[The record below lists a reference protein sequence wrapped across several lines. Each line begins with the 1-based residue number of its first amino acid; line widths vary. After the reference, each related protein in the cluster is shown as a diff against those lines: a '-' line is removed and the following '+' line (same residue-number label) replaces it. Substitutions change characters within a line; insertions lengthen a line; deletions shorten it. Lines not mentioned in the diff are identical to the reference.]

1 MRILLALLILLMPL
15 QAEAAQRDMSD
26 FRQIPVLNEGRV
38 KPLESFARSYLVVM
52 SGKTKAGD
60 LDAAAWL
67 AEALFDQESAYTR
80 PVFLIADPRL
90 RDALE
95 LPEAKGNRYSFAV
108 LSASLAAHEKTIRAA
123 VETPEEKLSDQQR
136 ALVNL
141 YYKTL
146 AYAEISHSLTL
157 VLPAGAEGKTYLDT
171 GKSSGDME
179 AHKSTR
185 ILRVIPPLWD
195 ADGELWFSPWQ
206 VLVEGRSSP
215 AGTQLLRE
223 WQNLATAY
231 HSGDATAWQQQAA
244 KVKALTYDIAGNH
257 ADKNIKA
264 LEVLYH
270 DLNLLKVALV
280 IYIGCFIMLLISFF
294 RGKTNCRKVVFG
306 LMSGAA
312 IMQAVAIIMRMI
324 IMARPPVATLYET
337 TIFVSLIAVILC
349 LIFEARRKDGM
360 ALLTAS
366 IIGSV
371 LLFIST
377 RYAADGDTLQMLVA
391 VLDTNFWLATHV
403 VTITMGYGAT
413 LSAGCL
419 AHLYLIRAAAGR
431 EGNTGL
437 LKTVMATG
445 LVAMFFSILG
455 TILGGIWADQ
465 SWGRFWGWD
474 PKENGAM
481 LICLWL
487 LFCFHGRL
495 TGQLSP
501 LWFAAL
507 MALGNIIVALA
518 WFGVNLLSVGLHSYG
533 FTQQGIALALGMFCA
548 VELILVGGLVLLA
561 KRKGA

>member
-1 MRILLALLILLMPL
+1 MRVLLALLVLLLPL
-15 QAEAAQRDMSD
+15 PAAAAGRDMSD

-38 KPLESFARSYLVVM
+38 KPLESFARSYLIVM

-60 LDAAAWL
+60 LSAAAWL
-67 AEALFDQESAYTR
+67 AETLFDQESAYKR
-80 PVFLIADPRL
+80 PLFLIADPRL

-95 LPEAKGNRYSFAV
+95 LAETQGNRYSF
-108 LSASLAAHEKTIRAA
+108 LAISDTLTAHEQTIRAA
-123 VETPEEKLSDQQR
+123 LETPEEKLSDQQR

-146 AYAEISHSLTL
+146 AYAEISRSLSL
-157 VLPAGAEGKTYLDT
+157 ALPMNEKGQTYLDT
-171 GKSSGDME
+171 GKLIGDMG
-179 AHKSTR
+179 AHRNTR
-185 ILRVIPPLWD
+185 ILRVIPPLWE
-195 ADGELWFSPWQ
+195 ADGDLWFSPWQ

-215 AGTQLLRE
+215 AGTELLRE
-223 WQNLATAY
+223 WQNLATTY
-231 HSGDATAWQQQAA
+231 NSGDEQSWQEQAE
-244 KVKALTYDIAGNH
+244 KVKTLTYDIAGNH
-257 ADKNIKA
+257 ANKNVKA
-264 LEVLYH
+264 LEVVYH
-270 DLNLLKVALV
+270 NLNLLKVALV

-294 RGKTNCRKVVFG
+294 SGKTNCRKIVFG

-312 IMQAVAIIMRMI
+312 IMQAAAIVMRMI

-366 IIGSV
+366 IIGAV

-377 RYAADGDTLQMLVA
+377 RYAADGDTMQMLVA

-419 AHLYLIRAAAGR
+419 AHLYLIRAASGR
-431 EGNTGL
+431 EGNMSL

-533 FTQQGIALALGMFCA
+533 FTQGIALALGTFCVA
-548 VELILVGGLVLLA
+548 ELILVGGLVLLA